1 MFYLISAIAIIGVSF
16 TIRYFSHQNYL
27 KERAL
32 IKFNDKNIKNQNNLD
47 K

>member
-1 MFYLISAIAIIGVSF
+1 MFYLIFAIAIIGVSL
-16 TIRYFSHQNYL
+16 TIRHFSHQNYL

-32 IKFNDKNIKNQNNLD
+32 IKFNDKSRLD

>member
-16 TIRYFSHQNYL
+16 TIRHFSHQNYL

-32 IKFNDKNIKNQNNLD
+32 IKFNDNNRLD